1 MADELLDDFG
11 DVSGWSAVASGQ
23 AGLALGRDAG
33 PDGRAAGRRPTS
45 SRSSSSIR
53 AVATSGGGTE
63 TPSRCRR
70 TGSRCASAAARWRS
84 RGGPPA
90 AARRASSAPS
100 RWRSPRGPAEP
111 ARSGSPT
118 CASRTSLLRARR
130 ASRHRARRPGHAPAH
145 ALDPSPATSW
155 RSAGGAPQWLARLR
169 PRGPA
174 HLVGAARL
182 HAAAEWA
189 GCPRARAGAGTA
201 SAARRLDRTPAAPP
215 PARARGGHGV
225 PVDDFDADGVTL
237 GRGSHVV
244 MRLRA

>member
-1 MADELLDDFG
+1 LPADWEPLRIRSSEVAFAWGPAGGGAPRELGALE
-11 DVSGWSAVASGQ
+11 VAI
-23 AGLALGRDAG
+23 AAG
-33 PDGRAAGRRPTS
+33 PGGAGTVWLADLRFEDLS
-45 SRSSSSIR
+45 L
-53 AVATSGGGTE
+53 A
-63 TPSRCRR
+63 
-70 TGSRCASAAARWRS
+70 
-84 RGGPPA
+84 GPP
-90 AARRASSAPS
+90 RVSASSAAPD
-100 RWRSPRGPAEP
+100 
-111 ARSGSPT
+111 
-118 CASRTSLLRARR
+118 
-130 ASRHRARRPGHAPAH
+130 HAPAH